1 MASRK
6 NTNNNS
12 GADVLSD
19 GHYIELVRGGD
30 MSAFD
35 HLYER
40 HISIAAAV
48 ARRNVDN
55 PSDAEDVVAEAFQA
69 VLQNLVAG
77 KGPNNFFRAYLLSTV
92 TRLSHHRNRKAGS
105 TLPSSD
111 DAVLDRPLSEP
122 DAAIK
127 AFESDAVA
135 KAFQALPERWK
146 AVLWYLDVERMKP
159 AAVAPI
165 LGLSP
170 NAVSALALR
179 AREGLRR
186 QYLQAHIAEEHDDEC
201 VMYASKLGHYIRGGL
216 SRAASRKV
224 RQHLGGCSKC
234 TLALSELKDVQ
245 GRMRA
250 VLLPLVT
257 GVPLALWAG
266 KGAGL
271 GVLGGLV
278 PVKAAI
284 VAPAISQPVVMA
296 VVAAA
301 GLGLALGASG
311 VGGLLIPDAHVV
323 DHPDSTHPEAQP
335 SITVWPPPTP
345 SHQAPESPS
354 PAQTGPDLLPP
365 SGPDPAQEEP
375 REQEKQPSDGREV
388 AEPAEVQG
396 GAPATEVPPGTAP
409 EPPPTQQE
417 PDPAPSAPEKP
428 TTPTAVSTYVWA
440 AQDTGAGLTAMQV
453 DFIPRGAPPV
463 GPGTATFSFS
473 PDAQIQEKSLVVPQG
488 WSCSFQGP
496 RAITCSTGSIQ
507 AGNLN
512 FHMTAET
519 GKSAAPG
526 VLTYSFRGS
535 GFSTGKLRYDY

>member
-186 QYLQAHIAEEHDDEC
+186 QYLQAHVADEHDDEC
-201 VMYASKLGHYIRGGL
+201 AVYASKLGQYIRGGL
-216 SRAASRKV
+216 SRAASRKM

-234 TLALSELKDVQ
+234 THALSELKDVQ
-245 GRMRA
+245 GSMRA
-250 VLLPLVT
+250 VLLPMVT
-257 GVPLALWAG
+257 GVPVALWAG

-271 GVLGGLV
+271 GVLGGLA

-284 VAPAISQPVVMA
+284 VAPAISQPVMMA

-301 GLGLALGASG
+301 GLGLALGVSG
-311 VGGLLIPDAHVV
+311 VAGLFVPETPVV
-323 DHPDSTHPEAQP
+323 NRADSMQPEAQSSVFP
-335 SITVWPPPTP
+335 SWPQSTP
-345 SHQAPESPS
+345 SGQATGTPSASAQEQAPESALPS
-354 PAQTGPDLLPP
+354 AASAPRRCSQRSRNSNHPMSGKSQKLPGCRELRQRKSCRREVHKSRCSLSGNRSLRPMNPMNRMNRMNRINRINRRIPLHFRPLFGRRTTPAQ
-365 SGPDPAQEEP
+365 A
-375 REQEKQPSDGREV
+375 
-388 AEPAEVQG
+388 
-396 GAPATEVPPGTAP
+396 
-409 EPPPTQQE
+409 
-417 PDPAPSAPEKP
+417 
-428 TTPTAVSTYVWA
+428 
-440 AQDTGAGLTAMQV
+440 
-453 DFIPRGAPPV
+453 
-463 GPGTATFSFS
+463 
-473 PDAQIQEKSLVVPQG
+473 
-488 WSCSFQGP
+488 
-496 RAITCSTGSIQ
+496 
-507 AGNLN
+507 
-512 FHMTAET
+512 
-519 GKSAAPG
+519 
-526 VLTYSFRGS
+526 
-535 GFSTGKLRYDY
+535 

>member
-122 DAAIK
+122 DAAVK

-201 VMYASKLGHYIRGGL
+201 AMYASKLGHYIRGGL
-216 SRAASRKV
+216 SRAASRKM

-234 TLALSELKDVQ
+234 TRALAELKDVQ

-296 VVAAA
+296 VVAA

-311 VGGLLIPDAHVV
+311 LGDQLIPDAHVV

-335 SITVWPPPTP
+335 SITLWPPATP

-354 PAQTGPDLLPP
+354 PTQAPAPEVLPP
-365 SGPDPAQEEP
+365 SEPDPAQEEP
-375 REQEKQPSDGREV
+375 REQENRPSGEREV
-388 AEPAEVQG
+388 AKPAEVQG
-396 GAPATEVPPGTAP
+396 GAPATEVPPGNAS
-409 EPPPTQQE
+409 EPPSLPQE
-417 PDPAPSAPEKP
+417 PTPAPSAPEEP
-428 TTPTAVSTYVWA
+428 MTPKAVSAYVWT
-440 AQDTGAGLTAMQV
+440 AQDADTGLTAMQV
-453 DFIPRGAPPV
+453 NFIPRGAPPV
-463 GPGTATFSFS
+463 GPGTVTFSLG
-473 PDAQIQEKSLVVPQG
+473 PDARIQEKSLTVPHG

-496 RAITCSTGSIQ
+496 RAITCATGSIQ
-507 AGNLN
+507 PGNLN
-512 FHMTAET
+512 FHMTART
-519 GKSAAPG
+519 GKTAAAG
-526 VLTYSFRGS
+526 VLTYSFRGN
-535 GFSTGKLRYDY
+535 GFSTGKLRYEY

>member
-1 MASRK
+1 
-6 NTNNNS
+6 
-12 GADVLSD
+12 
-19 GHYIELVRGGD
+19 

-186 QYLQAHIAEEHDDEC
+186 QYLQAHVADEHDDEC
-201 VMYASKLGHYIRGGL
+201 AVYASKLGQYIRGGL
-216 SRAASRKV
+216 SRAASRKM

-234 TLALSELKDVQ
+234 THALSELKDVQ
-245 GRMRA
+245 GSMRA
-250 VLLPLVT
+250 VLLPMVT
-257 GVPLALWAG
+257 GVPVALWAG

-271 GVLGGLV
+271 GVLGGLA

-284 VAPAISQPVVMA
+284 VAPAISQPVMMA

-301 GLGLALGASG
+301 GLGLALGVSG
-311 VGGLLIPDAHVV
+311 VAGLFVPETPVV
-323 DHPDSTHPEAQP
+323 NRADSMQPEAQSSVFP
-335 SITVWPPPTP
+335 SWPQSTP
-345 SHQAPESPS
+345 SGQATGTPSASAQEQAPESALPS
-354 PAQTGPDLLPP
+354 AASAPRRCSQRSRNSNHPMSGKSQKLPGCRELRQRKSCRREVHKSRCSLSGNRSLRPMNPMNRMNRMNRINRINRRIPLHFRPLFGRLRTPAQ
-365 SGPDPAQEEP
+365 A
-375 REQEKQPSDGREV
+375 
-388 AEPAEVQG
+388 
-396 GAPATEVPPGTAP
+396 
-409 EPPPTQQE
+409 
-417 PDPAPSAPEKP
+417 
-428 TTPTAVSTYVWA
+428 
-440 AQDTGAGLTAMQV
+440 
-453 DFIPRGAPPV
+453 
-463 GPGTATFSFS
+463 
-473 PDAQIQEKSLVVPQG
+473 
-488 WSCSFQGP
+488 
-496 RAITCSTGSIQ
+496 
-507 AGNLN
+507 
-512 FHMTAET
+512 
-519 GKSAAPG
+519 
-526 VLTYSFRGS
+526 
-535 GFSTGKLRYDY
+535 